1 MSNSPGLNYRW
12 LSIKIRATPSW
23 PHKREELKSIPLG
36 QLEAMIL
43 TLILL
48 LGKWGDAEGP
58 SLLRDHR
65 LLEYLHP
72 PLESAWRSEKQWA
85 LSDLQY
91 FSFFPLGL
99 GIKAL
104 WTGFCSY
111 SVSLCKSPFRR
122 PVCSSN
128 FGIRKSDL
136 NQTNSH
142 LPSAFQSYHL
152 LILCSNSLSL
162 YKHHSPFLCF
172 PLWSHL
178 AIQQGPFK
186 PHLSRETSGLCLSSP
201 LSQSCPILSAYSAFF

>member
-1 MSNSPGLNYRW
+1 MQKDPVSSGTIGCWNI
-12 LSIKIRATPSW
+12 SILHWSLHGGVRNG
-23 PHKREELKSIPLG
+23 E
-36 QLEAMIL
+36 
-43 TLILL
+43 
-48 LGKWGDAEGP
+48 P
-58 SLLRDHR
+58 SLTC
-65 LLEYLHP
+65 
-72 PLESAWRSEKQWA
+72 ST
-85 LSDLQY
+85 
-91 FSFFPLGL
+91 SFFPLGL

-142 LPSAFQSYHL
+142 LPSAFQPYHL

-172 PLWSHL
+172 PLWSNL

-201 LSQSCPILSAYSAFF
+201 LSQSCPILSAYSAFC